1 MSLPLL
7 VSPAQLAEQLDRD
20 PGQIVIIDLSSAE
33 NYATKH
39 LPGARHMAPAGLLCG
54 EQPIPNKRPS
64 DAQFSA
70 LLASLGITPDSHVVV
85 YDDQMGPQA
94 GRMIWT
100 LHAAGHSACSFLD
113 GHLKAWEDA
122 GFATTAEVPHY
133 EPTEYPASLD
143 THNLADMEYILTH
156 LNNPEHCI
164 LDVRSPAEYRGEK
177 VVNAAKG
184 GHIPGAVNYNWTN
197 ALISEQDTRLRPAA
211 DILEEL
217 AALGVTPDKTVITH
231 CQTHRR
237 SGLSYLFTKHLG
249 FENVRCYDGS
259 WFEWGNHPSTP
270 VEQ

>member
-184 GHIPGAVNYNWTN
+184 GHIPG
-197 ALISEQDTRLRPAA
+197 RLTTTGP
-211 DILEEL
+211 
-217 AALGVTPDKTVITH
+217 TP
-231 CQTHRR
+231 
-237 SGLSYLFTKHLG
+237 
-249 FENVRCYDGS
+249 
-259 WFEWGNHPSTP
+259 
-270 VEQ
+270 

>member
-7 VSPAQLAEQLDRD
+7 VSPAQLAEQLENDAS
-20 PGQIVIIDLSSAE
+20 QIVIIDLSSAE
-33 NYATKH
+33 HYAAKH
-39 LPGARHMAPAGLLCG
+39 IPGARHMAPAGLLCG
-54 EQPIPNKRPS
+54 QQPIPNKRPS
-64 DAQFSA
+64 EEQLSTLFST
-70 LLASLGITPDSHVVV
+70 LGLTPETHVVV

-100 LHAAGHSACSFLD
+100 LHAAGHNACSFLN

-122 GFATTAEVPHY
+122 GYTTSSDVPEI
-133 EPTEYPASLD
+133 EPTDYQVSLD
-143 THNLADMEYILTH
+143 TANLADMEYILTH
-156 LNNPEHCI
+156 LNSAEHCI

-177 VVNAAKG
+177 VINATKG

-197 ALISEQDTRLRPAA
+197 ALISEDDTRLRPAA
-211 DILEEL
+211 EIIAEL
-217 AALGVTPDKTVITH
+217 AALGVTPDKTIITH

-237 SGLSYLFTKHLG
+237 SGLSYLFTKYLG

-259 WFEWGNHPSTP
+259 WFEWGNHPNTP